1 MNRQYLRTVRKFYPG
16 AYATEVAMD
25 RLLDVVEKQ
34 LGLRADQLMYADS
47 ICCDDV
53 NIIQYPERAYE
64 MLGPFKMGGL
74 SGFPFAGVTGMTAFV
89 NHVPVDG
96 AVVVFYA
103 PHIGITKDG
112 QVGEIHRIGQL
123 TNSPCCGAAKG
134 ALDKLLNNEI
144 IQDDVTVLDYQMNAI
159 EQIFLRH
166 EKRIKNADNKLFEA
180 TEVLYEAIE
189 QRINILISRTD
200 YPCKHLIIAGGV
212 FINGDI
218 DMGSYCDYR
227 RFEYLN
233 LETGKRTDWMIDF

>member
-1 MNRQYLRTVRKFYPG
+1 
-16 AYATEVAMD
+16 
-25 RLLDVVEKQ
+25 
-34 LGLRADQLMYADS
+34 
-47 ICCDDV
+47 
-53 NIIQYPERAYE
+53 
-64 MLGPFKMGGL
+64 
-74 SGFPFAGVTGMTAFV
+74 
-89 NHVPVDG
+89 
-96 AVVVFYA
+96 
-103 PHIGITKDG
+103 
-112 QVGEIHRIGQL
+112 
-123 TNSPCCGAAKG
+123 
-134 ALDKLLNNEI
+134 KLLNNEI

-166 EKRIKNADNKLFEA
+166 EKRIKSADNKLFEA

>member
-1 MNRQYLRTVRKFYPG
+1 MNRQYLRTVRKSYPG

-25 RLLDVVEKQ
+25 RLLDVVEKE
-34 LGLRADQLMYADS
+34 LGLKAEQLMYADS

-74 SGFPFAGVTGMTAFV
+74 SGFPFAGITGMNAFA

-96 AVVVFYA
+96 AVVIFYA

-112 QVGEIHRIGQL
+112 QIGEIHRIGQIV
-123 TNSPCCGAAKG
+123 NSPCCGAAKG
-134 ALDKLLNNEI
+134 ALDKLLRNEI
-144 IQDDVTVLDYQMNAI
+144 LQDDVTALDYQMNAI
-159 EQIFLRH
+159 EQIFLRQ
-166 EKRIKNADNKLFEA
+166 EKRIKKAENPLFEA

-200 YPCKHLIIAGGV
+200 YPCRHLIVAGGI
-212 FINGDI
+212 FINGDV

-233 LETGKRTDWMIDF
+233 LETGQRSDWMRDF